1 MRGVKIA
8 KWRRLLVSFSQL
20 TSVELQGLSQAPWM
34 VAALAKHNPTQ
45 LRHLAVRACG
55 SQAAHNTLSTK
66 VGSLGT
72 TYSCIGANE

>member
-8 KWRRLLVSFSQL
+8 KWRRLLVTFSQL
-20 TSVELQGLSQAPWM
+20 TSVELQGQSQAPWM

-66 VGSLGT
+66 VGSVGT
-72 TYSCIGANE
+72 TYSYIGVNE